1 MMHDQA
7 QQLRD
12 RMLKKKNREE
22 HKAKTLAII
31 SGKGGVGKSN
41 FALNFSIALKERQQ
55 RVLLFDLDIGMGNI
69 DILIGKSASRNL
81 VDLFEGNVSLKHIL
95 TKGPEAW
102 EYIAGGSGLAELFQ
116 LDEHRFH
123 HFLAEFEAISKS
135 YDFVIFDMGAGVT
148 NDSLKFILA
157 AEEAILVT
165 TPEPTALTDG
175 YAILKYIHQLQRNMN
190 IYMLINRAS
199 DIQTGKETLNRFQRA
214 GKQFLNKELHPLGIL
229 PDDPNVGK
237 AVISQVPFLQ
247 FNRKSSASQA
257 LLQMTDQYL
266 NGSITIN
273 HFAENGFVDR
283 LKRLISLQGKG
294 AWK

>member
-95 TKGPEAW
+95 TKGPEAL

-123 HFLAEFEAISKS
+123 HFLSEFEAISKF

-214 GKQFLNKELHPLGIL
+214 GKQFLNKELYPLGIL

-237 AVISQVPFLQ
+237 AVVSQVPFLQ

-266 NGSITIN
+266 DGSITIN
-273 HFAENGFVDR
+273 RFAENGFVDR